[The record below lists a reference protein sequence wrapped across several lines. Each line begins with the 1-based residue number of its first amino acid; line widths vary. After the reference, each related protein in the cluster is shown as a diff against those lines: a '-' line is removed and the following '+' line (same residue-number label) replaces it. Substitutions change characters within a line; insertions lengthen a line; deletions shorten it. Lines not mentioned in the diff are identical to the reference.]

1 MNPDTTQKLETPNTE
16 NILTL
21 TPNAVTKIK
30 ALSANDPQAA
40 GKSLRVFLEAGGC
53 SGYQY
58 GFTYDDKK
66 DGDAVLQFD
75 GVTVLVDQQ
84 SARFLNGSVI
94 DYKEDFGGEGF
105 AIQNPNVKKSCGCG
119 NSVEV

>member
-1 MNPDTTQKLETPNTE
+1 MSLDTAVNQIPSV
-16 NILTL
+16 TL
-21 TPNAVTKIK
+21 TANAITKIK
-30 ALSANDPQAA
+30 SLTANDPQAA

-58 GFTYDDKK
+58 AFTYDNKK
-66 DGDAVLQFD
+66 EDDHSYHFD
-75 GVTVLVDQQ
+75 GVDLLIDTK
-84 SARFLNGSVI
+84 SAELLKGSVI

-119 NSVEV
+119 NSVEI